1 MSQIGTSWK
10 LTSWSIPAWA
20 ANSWF
25 GPQPVPV
32 GNPINANT
40 VSRLGALFKKTTY
53 GMRAG
58 QGTNEAPI
66 AVRKFLDELKVSRKK
81 SLTDERRKLAS
92 LKQEVRKADASV
104 RSNARS
110 DMAEVPP
117 GGRMGDASA
126 TATEAL
132 SQTIRELE
140 ARVAEQSAIVRA
152 KRKELAEA
160 EQARV
165 DALSEYALEEWNRE
179 EEARKAEDDEM
190 RQILLLVHEL

>member
-10 LTSWSIPAWA
+10 LTSWAVPAWA
-20 ANSWF
+20 TNSWF

-53 GMRAG
+53 GMPI
-58 QGTNEAPI
+58 NEVPI

-81 SLTDERRKLAS
+81 SLTDERRKLAL
-92 LKQEVRKADASV
+92 LKGEVRKTAERLADIQVPDWREPVTPEAS
-104 RSNARS
+104 
-110 DMAEVPP
+110 E
-117 GGRMGDASA
+117 G
-126 TATEAL
+126 EAL
-132 SQTIRELE
+132 SQMIRELE
-140 ARVAEQSAIVRA
+140 AQVAEQSAIVRA
-152 KRKELAEA
+152 RRKELAEA

-165 DALSEYALEEWNRE
+165 DALSDYALQEWNRE
-179 EEARKAEDDEM
+179 EETRKAEDDEM

>member
-10 LTSWSIPAWA
+10 LTSWAIPAWA

-40 VSRLGALFKKTTY
+40 VSRLSALFKKTTY
-53 GMRAG
+53 G
-58 QGTNEAPI
+58 TPINEAPI
-66 AVRKFLDELKVSRKK
+66 AVKRFLKELKASRKK
-81 SLTDERRKLAS
+81 ALTEERRKLAS
-92 LKQEVRKADASV
+92 LKTEVRKTAERLADIPIPDLREPITREAS
-104 RSNARS
+104 
-110 DMAEVPP
+110 E
-117 GGRMGDASA
+117 G
-126 TATEAL
+126 EAL
-132 SQTIRELE
+132 SQTILGLE
-140 ARVAEQSAIVRA
+140 ARVAEQSAVVRA

-160 EQARV
+160 EQAQV

-179 EEARKAEDDEM
+179 EETRKTEDDEM

>member
-10 LTSWSIPAWA
+10 LTSWAIPAWA
-20 ANSWF
+20 ANAWF

-40 VSRLGALFKKTTY
+40 VARLSALFRKTAY
-53 GMRAG
+53 G
-58 QGTNEAPI
+58 TPINEAPI

-81 SLTDERRKLAS
+81 SLTEERRKLAS
-92 LKQEVRKADASV
+92 LKTEVRKTAERLADIPVPDVREPVTPEASK
-104 RSNARS
+104 
-110 DMAEVPP
+110 
-117 GGRMGDASA
+117 G
-126 TATEAL
+126 EAL

-140 ARVAEQSAIVRA
+140 SQVAEQSAIVRA
-152 KRKELAEA
+152 RRKELAEA

-179 EEARKAEDDEM
+179 EETRKAEDDEM